1 MDGESWGHLAGRF
14 GALRP
19 GGPSKEDGAWVETIL
34 EPAEYALWAR
44 QPGHDRSHTAEVA
57 RQVEAALAGGPHAG
71 DSRWP
76 ACALLHDIGRKLASG
91 LSVPHRV
98 LATLAGRATGGAVAD
113 WEEHRGWAP
122 DRPLP
127 PPPRARGHMIRMA
140 GGRDEVAH
148 WAGAHHDRARL
159 DPPSCP
165 PRWWRPW
172 WRPTTTEVCKIGPNR
187 HGSATCSPRGCQV
200 PMSR

>member
-1 MDGESWGHLAGRF
+1 MESWGHLAGRF
-14 GALRP
+14 FGALRP
-19 GGPSKEDGAWVETIL
+19 GGPGPEDRAWVETIL

-44 QPGHDRSHTAEVA
+44 QPGHDRRHTAEVA

-76 ACALLHDIGRKLASG
+76 ACALLHDIGKLASG

-113 WEEHRGWAP
+113 PGAGGCPPDKGAVRRQRWQESRGLRRRVALYLRHP
-122 DRPLP
+122 ELGAD
-127 PPPRARGHMIRMA
+127 MIRMA

-148 WAGAHHDRARL
+148 WAGAHHDRSRL
-159 DPPSCP
+159 DPHLLPAP
-165 PRWWRPW
+165 VVNALA
-172 WRPTTTEVCKIGPNR
+172 E
-187 HGSATCSPRGCQV
+187 ADQD
-200 PMSR
+200 